1 MAKKKKN
8 EDLEEKYRYA
18 LQGKEI
24 PLLVLDPKW
33 HNLYP
38 EHEKPSNIKS
48 LEKKLNTLIK
58 KQGNANTDL
67 VELTKTKRELMKQ
80 IVVNMDDGS
89 QPDSPAKFFR
99 KDKSQRMI
107 REINERLEEARR
119 ELETLPD
126 EISAANMDLLV
137 ACMAQCYTEM
147 VHNTREID
155 ILQQKVLAFREELK
169 QILLSKQ
176 DMEMK
181 NTAMYSYMHDL
192 LGARIMEVF
201 DDGSERIWKDEDDSI
216 AGEGQKE
223 PET

>member
-18 LQGKEI
+18 LQGKDV

-33 HNLYP
+33 HTLFQEYN
-38 EHEKPSNIKS
+38 KSSNIKA

-67 VELTKTKRELMKQ
+67 VELTKTKRGLMKQ
-80 IVVNMDDGS
+80 IVINMDDGNK
-89 QPDSPAKFFR
+89 PDSQMKFFK

-107 REINERLEEARR
+107 REINERLEEAQR
-119 ELETLPD
+119 ESETLPD
-126 EISAANMDLLV
+126 EIAAANMDLLV
-137 ACMAQCYTEM
+137 ACMAECYTEM
-147 VHNTREID
+147 VHNTKEID
-155 ILQQKVLAFREELK
+155 VLQKKVLALREEIK
-169 QILLSKQ
+169 TYLLSKQ

-192 LGARIMEVF
+192 LGAKIMEVL
-201 DDGSERIWKDEDDSI
+201 DDGSERIWKEEADNLT
-216 AGEGQKE
+216 GEEQRK
-223 PET
+223 PEA

>member
-1 MAKKKKN
+1 MAKRKKN
-8 EDLEEKYRYA
+8 EELEEKYRDA

-33 HNLYP
+33 HDLYP
-38 EHEKPSNIKS
+38 EHEKPSNIKA

-67 VELTKTKRELMKQ
+67 VELTKTKRELMKE
-80 IVVNMDDGS
+80 IVANMDDGS

-107 REINERLEEARR
+107 REINERLEEAKV
-119 ELETLPD
+119 ESETLPA
-126 EISAANMDLLV
+126 EITAANMDLLV
-137 ACMAQCYTEM
+137 ACMAQCYMKM

-155 ILQQKVLAFREELK
+155 VLQQKVLALREEIK
-169 QILLSKQ
+169 KALLSKQ

-192 LGARIMEVF
+192 LGAKIMQVF
-201 DDGSERIWKDEDDSI
+201 DDGSERIWKEEADNLT
-216 AGEGQKE
+216 GEGQKE
-223 PET
+223 TEI